1 MPLPTGVFQVKP
13 AIYVKFK
20 LWLSTENH
28 EGVFGDGKW
37 RLLKAVEEE
46 GSLKRAAESLGI
58 SYRKAWG
65 DLKKAEECLGV
76 RFIEKTRGGQDGG
89 HSTLTEE
96 GKRWIKAYSDLRTD
110 IKMRAEESFDIMLQR
125 LSNENGNKS
134 SNSTNCCTESK

>member
-1 MPLPTGVFQVKP
+1 MKP

-76 RFIEKTRGGQDGG
+76 RFIEKTRGGQSGG

-110 IKMRAEESFDIMLQR
+110 IKKNAEESFDIFLKKTFKR
-125 LSNENGNKS
+125 RR
-134 SNSTNCCTESK
+134 